1 VRDRVSSPRGRSASA
16 EPPALRCAI
25 YTRKSTTM
33 GLEQEFN
40 SLDAQREASTAY
52 IARQQGWSITP
63 ERYDDGGFTGANID
77 RPAFTRLMEDAEA
90 GKFDVVVVYKVDR
103 LSRSL
108 LDFVKVME
116 RLNAAGVSFVSVT
129 QNFTTADAMGRL
141 TMNMLMSF
149 AEFEREMIAERTR
162 DKIAMSR
169 RKGKWTGGQVPF
181 GYVAKDKRLVPHEL
195 ESLIVRDAFD
205 LMVKYRQ
212 TCEVARALNEQQKL
226 PRGARLRAGRL
237 LAWTTSG
244 IANLLKSP
252 LYAGVIAHGGERYRG
267 EHPALIDEDTFERV
281 QRILEGRDKTP
292 LTFHGTNH
300 DYLLKG
306 LLRCGLCGAAMSPG
320 STRRARKVY
329 RYYRCSTHDKHGPK
343 GCPALRLP
351 AGAIEDYVVERI
363 AEAAFDGGLAREVE
377 AALTERLDQRRKDL
391 AELRTKLPGP
401 IANYAANASRYVE
414 ELTRVE
420 GKARELV
427 EQRLHIETQRLAAAE
442 RQLRDAE
449 RALTDLESTAAEV
462 RHVIG
467 ALGDF
472 RLVWEAMTTLNRGR
486 LLRALLDHV
495 AVEEASGRVDI
506 HLVDFTADPDAP
518 SGAPEAH
525 VPHVPGRDAA

>member
-1 VRDRVSSPRGRSASA
+1 MKDRVASPRGRTSP
-16 EPPALRCAI
+16 EPPARRCAI

-40 SLDAQREASTAY
+40 SLDAQREACAAY
-52 IARQQGWSITP
+52 IERQVGWSIVS

-90 GKFDVVVVYKVDR
+90 GKFDIVVVYKVDR

-116 RLNAAGVSFVSVT
+116 RLNEAGVSFVSVT

-181 GYVAKDKRLVPHEL
+181 GYVSRDKRLVPHEL
-195 ESLIVRDAFD
+195 ESLVVRDAFD
-205 LMVKYRQ
+205 LFLQHRQ
-212 TCEVARALNEQQKL
+212 TALVARLLNEQQKL
-226 PRGARLRAGRL
+226 PRGARLKAGRL
-237 LAWTTSG
+237 LAWTTTG
-244 IANLLKSP
+244 IANILKNP
-252 LYAGVIAHGGERYRG
+252 LYAGIIVHDGERYRG
-267 EHPALIDEDTFERV
+267 EHPALIDEDTFERA
-281 QRILEGRDKTP
+281 QRILSGKEKTP

-300 DYLLKG
+300 EYILKG

-320 STRRARKVY
+320 STRSARKTY
-329 RYYRCSTHDKHGPK
+329 RYYRCSTRDKHGPK
-343 GCPALRLP
+343 GCPAQRLP
-351 AGAIEDYVVERI
+351 ASAIEDYVVERI
-363 AEAAFDGGLAREVE
+363 AEAAFDGALAREVE
-377 AALTERLDQRRKDL
+377 ASLVKRLDERRADF
-391 AELRTKLPGP
+391 EILRAKLPGP
-401 IANYAANASRYVE
+401 IANYSANASRYVE
-414 ELTRVE
+414 ELTRLE

-427 EQRLHIETQRLAAAE
+427 EQRLNVETQRLAAAE

-449 RALTDLESTAAEV
+449 RALADLENTATEV

-467 ALGDF
+467 ALRDF
-472 RLVWEAMTTLNRGR
+472 RLVWEAMTTPNRGR
-486 LLRALLDHV
+486 LLRALLDRV
-495 AVEEASGRVDI
+495 VVEETSGRVDI
-506 HLVDFTADPDAP
+506 HLVDFAADPEAPADVGAP
-518 SGAPEAH
+518 SKE
-525 VPHVPGRDAA
+525 DAAA